1 MSEKKRTLLDTITDL
16 LRSTALSHADAYREY
31 AEALERYGRGEIN
44 SGTLFK
50 TAGDLYIRE
59 ASGCGSQTIKVA
71 SEAYE
76 WLLRKADPRTLP
88 ADDKVPETEVAG
100 GGRAR
105 SSHEPN

>member
-88 ADDKVPETEVAG
+88 ADDKGAMRETG
-100 GGRAR
+100 
-105 SSHEPN
+105 